1 MPGMMRSLACL
12 VLLGL
17 ASPAVAQPRREPGA
31 RLAPPGTP
39 ERREQV
45 KAKIRAL
52 RAYTLTEQLA
62 LDEQTSS
69 KLFPALARFDDE
81 TDRLLQKRVELQRKL
96 RHADAMR
103 DPRAIDRLIDDAIA
117 NQRGFWDLEDR
128 RITELRK
135 ILTPAQAA
143 KLLVVLP
150 ALERRIQRQLRKA
163 IDKRPGG
170 AAQRRDPDDDDDTED
185 DEVSPRREAPL
196 PPRPRE
202 NLSNAPGNTP
212 PCDPRSQPCR

>member
-1 MPGMMRSLACL
+1 MLRSLAWL
-12 VLLGL
+12 VMLGL
-17 ASPAVAQPRREPGA
+17 LTPAAPAVAQPRRDPGA
-31 RLAPPGTP
+31 RRAP

-69 KLFPALARFDDE
+69 RLFPALARYDDE

-96 RHADAMR
+96 RRADTMR
-103 DPRAIDRLIDDAIA
+103 DARAIEHLIDDAIA

-128 RITELRK
+128 RIAELRK

-163 IDKRPGG
+163 IARQPG
-170 AAQRRDPDDDDDTED
+170 AAGRRDPDDDDDLED
-185 DEVSPRREAPL
+185 DEAGPRREAPL

-212 PCDPRSQPCR
+212 PR